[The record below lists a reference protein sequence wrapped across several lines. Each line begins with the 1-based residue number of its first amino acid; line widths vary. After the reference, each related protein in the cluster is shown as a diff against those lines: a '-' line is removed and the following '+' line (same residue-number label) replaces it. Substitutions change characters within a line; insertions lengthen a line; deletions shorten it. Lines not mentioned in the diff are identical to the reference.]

1 MLKPLLKLVSCRK
14 RSNVVS
20 EKKDTINQEKKVFK
34 RVHRT
39 VDCRKRHVK
48 NLINGYLVA

>member
-20 EKKDTINQEKKVFK
+20 EKKDTINQEKRCLKGFIE
-34 RVHRT
+34 R
-39 VDCRKRHVK
+39 
-48 NLINGYLVA
+48 LIVGKGMLKI